1 MDTAQLI
8 HRFIKRFI
16 PNKRDLEEYSGQDM
30 NIYKLYLYKRQTQ
43 LFSGILKDYAS
54 SKKTLTETIEEL
66 EFTFATLVIGLKMI
80 EESEDK

>member
-1 MDTAQLI
+1 MNTAQLI

-54 SKKTLTETIEEL
+54 NKKTLTDTIKEL
-66 EFTFATLVIGLKMI
+66 DITFVHLDLGIKMI
-80 EESEDK
+80 EESGE